1 MADNWDTWTTG
12 QVVEALAARGYSSR
26 QSTSRETNEIQYFV
40 SPESSSAVTQVL
52 TARFLPKWSAYE
64 FGFGF
69 KCLRAHKR
77 LQPLESLIEDLNK
90 APRMN
95 VARVLWTSFPAGHVL
110 GLGADILP
118 DPTRR
123 DASSDRFRRLCSEL
137 LEPILEATTT
147 CEQVLNVLLKS
158 EKPFAWTV
166 NPVLRAA
173 EVIAIGA
180 ELGKDMEPLKSN
192 LLDLSPALIQP
203 FRSSRRWQHAVQQL
217 IGLIL
222 D

>member
-1 MADNWDTWTTG
+1 MAPSRDDWTA
-12 QVVEALAARGYSSR
+12 QDVQEALASRGYHSR
-26 QSTSRETNEIQYFV
+26 QFTSPNSNEVQYFV
-40 SPESSSAVTQVL
+40 SPKSSSAVTQIL

-69 KCLRAHKR
+69 KCLPAHTK
-77 LQPLESLIEDLNK
+77 LQPVESLIEDLNK
-90 APRMN
+90 TPRLN
-95 VARVLWTSFPAGHVL
+95 VERVLWTSFFAGQVL
-110 GLGADILP
+110 GIGGDILP

-123 DASSDRFRRLCSEL
+123 EAGSDRFQHLCAEL
-137 LEPILEATTT
+137 LDPILESTTT
-147 CEQVLNVLLKS
+147 CEQVLKILLKN

-180 ELGKDMEPLKSN
+180 ELGVAIDPLKSA
-192 LLDLSPALIQP
+192 LLGVGPSLIQP
-203 FRSSRRWQHAVQQL
+203 FRSSRRWQHTVQQL